1 MSSDNLTIS
10 VYSFVM
16 IAVMVVVVV
25 VAAAMN
31 LNRMASMTVDNRTA
45 DRYFQ

>member
-16 IAVMVVVVV
+16 IVAVV

-31 LNRMASMTVDNRTA
+31 LNRMASMTVDNRMA